1 MIDDVQERQNLHAI
15 EQTQSHGEAVGSMA
29 SRRRLMF
36 WFEAEIKDIRTR
48 HDQAQDV
55 RCSSATSSRNNLLQQ
70 KRPRQFSPAAYPH
83 KRRVCAAT
91 GSILLPSPRGREH
104 LAPLDCR
111 RRAVRVQ
118 RRHSDRLGRQ
128 LLPAR
133 RPRDQPCR
141 YASARDGRRAS
152 RVARAPSSA
161 ATAGRGS
168 LPSVAAGTAAA
179 VSLRRSSCTL
189 LTPHVRYMRLYRPL
203 PGAQAQPKTLSSV
216 LLSLAL
222 AGAQKSSHLLQFLC
236 NSSLRSR
243 QSTHPSQWTKTQQTR
258 RPASG
263 RGPGMP

>member
-1 MIDDVQERQNLHAI
+1 MRRPVALPLARGRRNLRERRHPARRDGTCLDRRRAEALKAPRHRADAVTWRSSRVDGVAAPTDVLVRGRNKGH
-15 EQTQSHGEAVGSMA
+15 SYA
-29 SRRRLMF
+29 SRSGAGF
-36 WFEAEIKDIRTR
+36 A
-48 HDQAQDV
+48 

-91 GSILLPSPRGREH
+91 GSILLPSPQGREH

-161 ATAGRGS
+161 ATQCRQGAV
-168 LPSVAAGTAAA
+168 PSVARGHRDICIAAA
-179 VSLRRSSCTL
+179 
-189 LTPHVRYMRLYRPL
+189 
-203 PGAQAQPKTLSSV
+203 Q
-216 LLSLAL
+216 
-222 AGAQKSSHLLQFLC
+222 QFLRYR
-236 NSSLRSR
+236 SL
-243 QSTHPSQWTKTQQTR
+243 TH
-258 RPASG
+258 AI
-263 RGPGMP
+263 